1 MVKKADF
8 NPDTL
13 DAAPISVFELPQ
25 DILATLVP
33 LSEKE
38 SNWAEDD
45 VATLY
50 NKQEQLNQA
59 ALERLNIQQQQQAAG
74 ATGKNDN
81 GSDALTCGTCQQTFT
96 DRVEHR
102 EHFGTDWHRYNIK
115 RKLVFDQ
122 APVSSN
128 EFEDMLA
135 GKAGEMKLLFG
146 RKGVILT
153 TFTNIRSQ

>member
-1 MVKKADF
+1 MVKKAVF

-13 DAAPISVFELPQ
+13 DAIPMSVFELPQ
-25 DILATLVP
+25 DILTTMVP

-38 SNWAEDD
+38 SNWAVDD
-45 VATLY
+45 VAAMY

-59 ALERLNIQQQQQAAG
+59 ALERLNIQQQQLAAG
-74 ATGKNDN
+74 EIEKNDN
-81 GSDALTCGTCQQTFT
+81 GGEGLTCGTCQQTFT
-96 DRVEHR
+96 DRAEHR

-135 GKAGEMKLLFG
+135 GKERQM
-146 RKGVILT
+146 
-153 TFTNIRSQ
+153 